1 MKRTILL
8 AWVCIAS
15 LCAFAQNK
23 IHFSLQHPQ
32 PDDLPAAVANA
43 LQQRLTQMLTRQ
55 SAAAAGADNVFALQ
69 PSLEITDIM
78 ATEGM
83 VQNTTLAAGNLTLVA
98 LNRVDGTLFYSMTL
112 PLEAA
117 TMGNEEKALK
127 DLVASIKVTDRAFTR
142 FIRISR
148 EKIQEYY
155 AANCD
160 LILQKARVLADM
172 KRYEEACS
180 YLSAMPDTAPCYMEA
195 LDLLRE
201 LAPHLPAGQVPADT
215 VIVREVVE
223 KPVIVEK
230 VVEVPVEVEKPQAE
244 APVAKQPAQPM
255 DYELNVSVNDLDF
268 KVLDCFGDR
277 MQQRVTLQVEFVNRN
292 EDIAR
297 DKILFNSAFTDEGL
311 ELHSLEVSGGS
322 YWTMR
327 NMPSRVPLKQ
337 ELYVTKVSK
346 PFDSF
351 SYVEVSVRGAK
362 VVIRNL
368 PVRWN

>member
-23 IHFSLQHPQ
+23 IHFSLQQPQ
-32 PDDLPAAVANA
+32 PDDLPTAVANA

-69 PSLEITDIM
+69 PSLEIKDIM

-83 VQNTTLAAGNLTLVA
+83 VQNTTLATGNLTLVA

-160 LILQKARVLADM
+160 LILQKARALADM

-230 VVEVPVEVEKPQAE
+230 VVEVARGGGK
-244 APVAKQPAQPM
+244 APSGSPCCKTTRTA
-255 DYELNVSVNDLDF
+255 D
-268 KVLDCFGDR
+268 
-277 MQQRVTLQVEFVNRN
+277 
-292 EDIAR
+292 
-297 DKILFNSAFTDEGL
+297 GL
-311 ELHSLEVSGGS
+311 
-322 YWTMR
+322 
-327 NMPSRVPLKQ
+327 
-337 ELYVTKVSK
+337 
-346 PFDSF
+346 
-351 SYVEVSVRGAK
+351 
-362 VVIRNL
+362 
-368 PVRWN
+368 